1 MQEYTQAEERSKKIK
16 KVRKFFAFIFPAVQI
31 LIRLFYYRPRPQIP
45 QVQYTNALMR
55 SSKKTNIEA
64 NM

>member
-1 MQEYTQAEERSKKIK
+1 MQEYKKAEERSKKIE
-16 KVRKFFAFIFPAVQI
+16 KVHKFFALIFSAYEI
-31 LIRLFYYRPRPQIP
+31 SNYAIYIRPLPQIH
-45 QVQYTNALMR
+45 QVQYTNVLIR